1 MKKIFFC
8 IAFAIITG
16 VAVVNLTI
24 GNFKSSDNTISVK
37 TSMALSGESDQ
48 KVRTKCVSDGD
59 DVTMV
64 LGGVTLICPTRK
76 VDCDGIGSIDCTAG
90 TFVITD
96 NCHS

>member
-48 KVRTKCVSDGD
+48 KARTRCVSDGD
-59 DVTMV
+59 NVIMNVNGLSLTCTTEKVT
-64 LGGVTLICPTRK
+64 CE
-76 VDCDGIGSIDCTAG
+76 GIGTQDCTDAIIVKDC
-90 TFVITD
+90 TP
-96 NCHS
+96 SS